1 LTERSDTSDTSPDA
15 DVSNGFEGFKFR
27 IVLLGDAAVGKS
39 SLLRRYTENAFDE
52 EYKQT
57 IGTTFAT
64 KDVDVKDSDGDV
76 RKVRLNVW
84 DMGGQSTYREL
95 RRQFMKGASAAIIVY
110 DVTRP
115 ETFMAM
121 NNWFESFK
129 EVCPESPV
137 LISANKVDLEAERMV
152 PSEPGRMLRDW
163 FQADYFET
171 SAKTGDE
178 VVNVFSR
185 TAEVVLTKAL
195 TEGKDPLR

>member
-1 LTERSDTSDTSPDA
+1 
-15 DVSNGFEGFKFR
+15 
-27 IVLLGDAAVGKS
+27 LLGEAAVGKT
-39 SLLRRYTENAFDE
+39 SLVRRYTENAFDE

-64 KDVDVKDSDGDV
+64 KDIDVTGSDGTV

-95 RRQFMKGASAAIIVY
+95 RRQFMKGASAAIVVY

-129 EVCPESPV
+129 EVCPDSPV
-137 LISANKVDLEAERMV
+137 LISANKVDLLDKRMV
-152 PSEPGRMLRDW
+152 PQEPGLMLRDW
-163 FQADYFET
+163 FQAEYFET
-171 SAKTGDE
+171 SAKTGDA
-178 VVNVFSR
+178 VDNVFTR
-185 TAEVVLTKAL
+185 MAEVVLEKAL
-195 TEGKDPLR
+195 SESKGPLM

>member
-1 LTERSDTSDTSPDA
+1 MTQRNQSSDAVSDSASDE
-15 DVSNGFEGFKFR
+15 FEGYKFR
-27 IVLLGDAAVGKS
+27 IVLLGEAAVGKT
-39 SLLRRYTENAFDE
+39 SLLRRYTENTFDE

-64 KDVDVKDSDGDV
+64 KDVDVTDSESEV

-137 LISANKVDLEAERMV
+137 LISANKIDLTDKRMV
-152 PSEPGRMLRDW
+152 PNEPGVMLKDW
-163 FQADYFET
+163 FQAEYFET

-178 VVNVFSR
+178 VNNIFSR

-195 TEGKDPLR
+195 TESKDPLR